1 MKRIYLLLAALIGLS
16 ALATAQSNL
25 GVLDGKVIDANSKKP
40 IEFALV
46 IIEGG
51 GGIKK
56 SKYSDKEGDFTFSA
70 IPAGQYNITVSII
83 GYQKTTIQDV
93 PVKGDNKITSRTIT
107 LEQSG
112 KNVLGA
118 AVVRGDKAVLIDPDD
133 PNQNNFKDINKKG
146 TQNINAIAGISRGVD
161 SRGGGA
167 PNIRG
172 SRSENTAYYI
182 DGVRVTGINLPANA
196 IENLEV
202 ITGGTPASYG
212 DFTGGAISATT
223 KAPTKNWV
231 RFFEYRTASPFFGYL
246 DNSHVNEF
254 TTFVSGPVWLKDKGL
269 EGREKVVIGF
279 TNSIRGAYALDG
291 RLPAVDVFK
300 VKDAKMREI
309 EATPVRPNALGSLV
323 PAGEFLT
330 KNDLEKVD
338 YRQNASSYNINTS
351 GNFNYQPT
359 ANINVKLGY
368 QAQFFS
374 QNNWSSYHSLLNTS
388 NNSVTQGYNT
398 VFYLQFTQMF
408 NKKEDT
414 AKARLES
421 AIKTGVKISDA
432 YYTVRVSYERNYGET
447 FDPTHGKDFFKYGYV
462 GTFKTYNAPAY
473 TTIRKGIGQNPDT
486 IRLADGRAL
495 YLTGYVRQTGFRD
508 TAFTF
513 QKANFNNIR
522 GNYTQAFLNY
532 YGANNFSNF
541 APLRGLGALQ
551 NGDDPLSIYSGM
563 WANIGDIQT
572 GYSKSLYENYI
583 VYLESNASVAPR
595 RNLKAKHN
603 LQFGLTYE
611 QRMQRSY
618 NLSASNLWQ
627 LMPLL
632 ANRQFSGLND
642 SVGFA
647 KFDANGVFQDTITF
661 KRRIVAADQSD
672 FDKNLRERLISQGA
686 TDNNG
691 NPITDQTFLDVNSY
705 SPGTYNLNMF
715 SANEL
720 LNNGNSYISY
730 FGYDHLGNPVSGKP
744 GINEFFKNRILP
756 AYQPIYAAA
765 WIQDKFQFKDLILR
779 VGIRVERFDANQLVL
794 KDPYSMVPILTAG
807 EVQSG
812 AGGSKISQ
820 EVIDAIPNTVQKD
833 WKVYINTDNF
843 NSPNYNIAGYRD
855 GNKWY
860 DKNGNPVSD
869 PASIQRAAGT
879 SRNVPLVAEP
889 NNSKTPTAASFVD
902 YTPDV
907 KVLPRVWFSFPISTS
922 SQFYGTY
929 DILTQR
935 PGSNVAQID
944 DYFFLS
950 NRLTGV
956 IANPDL
962 KMTQV
967 TDYEIGFRQQI
978 GKNSAIGIIAS
989 YRENRNQT
997 QLFNYIQAWPNNYT
1011 TVGNIDF
1018 STVKSIGLEYKL
1030 INMGNVNID
1039 ANYNLQ
1045 FADGTG
1051 SNVNSSSALIQ
1062 AGLPNNRTIF
1072 PLDFDTR
1079 HTFKTNFDFH
1089 YRDGKNYNGPVVGGK
1104 KILENA
1110 GFNFIFSA
1118 FSGRPYTQNLISTPD
1133 GVQSGAATRS
1143 PIKGSP
1149 NGANLPAQFNVD
1161 LNVDKNFTIKNSNA
1175 GARVKEYRMRVFLTV
1190 TNLLNAANVT
1200 GVFRYTGSAYNDGYL
1215 TSPFAA
1221 DQIRTATNAQSFVD
1235 LYNTRMLNP
1244 DRFLLPRL
1252 TRIGFSVQF

>member
-1 MKRIYLLLAALIGLS
+1 MRRIYLLLAALIGLS
-16 ALATAQSNL
+16 AIATAQSNL
-25 GVLDGKVIDANSKKP
+25 GVLDGKVIDGVTKKP
-40 IEFALV
+40 VDFAV
-46 IIEGG
+46 VTIEGG

-56 SKYSDKEGDFTFSA
+56 SKTTDKDGEFEFTA
-70 IPAGQYNITVSII
+70 IPSGNYDITVSFT
-83 GYQKTTIQDV
+83 GYQKAKLEDV
-93 PVKGDNKITSRTIT
+93 PVRGDNKITSRTISLSQSSATT
-107 LEQSG
+107 LG
-112 KNVLGA
+112 TL
-118 AVVRGDKAVLIDPDD
+118 VVRDKVQLIDKDD
-133 PNQNNFKDINKKG
+133 PNQNNFKNINKQG
-146 TQNINAIAGISRGVD
+146 TQNLNAIAGISRGVD

-172 SRSENTAYYI
+172 SRAENTAYYI

-231 RFFEYRTASPFFGYL
+231 RFLEYRTGSPFYGYL
-246 DNSHVNEF
+246 DNSHTNEF
-254 TTFVSGPVWLKDKGL
+254 TTFISGPIMLKDKGNR
-269 EGREKVVIGF
+269 EREKVLIGF
-279 TNSIRGAYALDG
+279 TNSVRGFYSLDPG
-291 RLPAVDVFK
+291 LPAVDVYK
-300 VKDAKMREI
+300 VKDAKMKEL
-309 EATPVRPNALGSLV
+309 EATPVRPNALGTLV
-323 PAGEFLT
+323 PAAEFLT
-330 KNDLEKVD
+330 KGDLEKVD
-338 YRQNASSYNINTS
+338 YRQNVAAYNINTS
-351 GNFNYQPT
+351 GNFNYQPS
-359 ANINVKLGY
+359 NNMNFKLGY

-374 QNNWSSYHSLLNTS
+374 QNNWSSYYSLLNS
-388 NNSVTQGYNT
+388 ANNSVTQGYRGL
-398 VFYLQFTQMF
+398 VYLQFTQLF

-414 AKARLES
+414 AKARLEA
-421 AIKTGVKISDA
+421 AITKGVKISDA
-432 YYTVRVSYERNYGET
+432 YYTVRVSYERNYSES
-447 FDPTHGKDFFKYGYV
+447 FDANHGKDFFKYGYV
-462 GTFKTYNAPAY
+462 GTFKTYKVPSY
-473 TTIRKGIGQNPDT
+473 TTVRKTFGQPADT
-486 IRLADGRAL
+486 ITLQDGRKM
-495 YLTGYVRQTGFRD
+495 YLTGYTRQTGLRD
-508 TAFTF
+508 SAFTF
-513 QKANFNNIR
+513 QKADFNTLR

-532 YGANNFSNF
+532 YGANSFNNFNT
-541 APLRGLGALQ
+541 LRGLGALQ
-551 NGDDPLSIYSGM
+551 NGDDPISIYSGM
-563 WANIGDIQT
+563 WGNLADVQT
-572 GYSKSLYENYI
+572 GYSKGLYENYI

-611 QRMQRSY
+611 QRFQRSY
-618 NLSASNLWQ
+618 NLSAGNLWQ

-632 ANRQFSGLND
+632 ANRQLASLDTIGT
-642 SVGFA
+642 A

-661 KRRIVAADQSD
+661 NNRIVAADQSE
-672 FDKNLRERLISQGA
+672 FDKNLRAKLISQGA

-691 NPITDQTFLDVNSY
+691 NAITEQTYLDVNSY

-720 LNNGNSYISY
+720 LNNGNSYVSY
-730 FGYDHLGNPVSGKP
+730 FGYDHLGNEVSGKP

-756 AYQPIYAAA
+756 AYQPVYAAA

-779 VGIRVERFDANQLVL
+779 VGVRVERFDANQLVL
-794 KDPYSMVPILTAG
+794 RDPYSMVPIYTAG
-807 EVQSG
+807 EVRQG
-812 AGGSKISQ
+812 NLANMKA
-820 EVIDAIPNTVQKD
+820 DAIPDIVKD
-833 WKVYINTDNF
+833 NWKVYINTDNF
-843 NSPNYNIAGYRD
+843 NSTSSYGVAGYRD

-869 PASIQRAAGT
+869 PAAIQRAAGT
-879 SRNVPLVAEP
+879 SQNVPYVVDAKNP
-889 NNSKTPTAASFVD
+889 KTPTAESFKD
-902 YTPDV
+902 YVPDV
-907 KVLPRVWFSFPISTS
+907 KILPRVWFSFPISTS

-944 DYFFLS
+944 DYFYLS
-950 NRLTGV
+950 NRLTGT

-962 KMTQV
+962 KMTSV

-989 YRENRNQT
+989 YRENRNMT
-997 QLFNYIQAWPNNYT
+997 TLYSFVQAWPNTYT
-1011 TVGNIDF
+1011 SIGNLDF

-1030 INMGNVNID
+1030 IDMGNINVD
-1039 ANYNLQ
+1039 ANYQLQ

-1051 SNVNSSSALIQ
+1051 SSVGSSSALIQ

-1089 YRDGKNYNGPVVGGK
+1089 YKDGKKYDGPIVAGK

-1118 FSGRPYTQNLISTPD
+1118 YSGRPYTQDLISTPS

-1143 PIKGSP
+1143 PIKGTP

-1161 LNVDKNFTIKNSNA
+1161 LNIDKNFTIKNERA
-1175 GARVKEYRMRVFLTV
+1175 GARVKEYRMRVFFTM

-1215 TSPFAA
+1215 SSPFAA
-1221 DQIRTATNAQSFVD
+1221 DQIRTATNAQSFID
-1235 LYNTRMLNP
+1235 LYNTRLVNP

-1252 TRIGFSVQF
+1252 TRIGVSVQF

>member
-1 MKRIYLLLAALIGLS
+1 MNRIYLLLAAIIGFSTMLR
-16 ALATAQSNL
+16 AQSNL
-25 GVLDGKVIDANSKKP
+25 GVLDGKVTDGLTKKP
-40 IEFALV
+40 VEFATV
-46 IIEGG
+46 TIEGG
-51 GGIKK
+51 GGTKK
-56 SKYSDKEGDFTFSA
+56 SKFTDKDGEFEFTA
-70 IPAGQYNITVSII
+70 IPAGQYTISVSFI
-83 GYQKTTIQDV
+83 GYQKAILEDITV
-93 PVKGDNKITSRTIT
+93 RGDNKITSRNIVLSNAVGPTI
-107 LEQSG
+107 
-112 KNVLGA
+112 
-118 AVVRGDKAVLIDPDD
+118 VVRDKQQLIDKDD
-133 PNQNNFKDINKKG
+133 PSQNNFSKLQNKP

-161 SRGGGA
+161 SRGGT

-172 SRSENTAYYI
+172 ARAENTAYYI

-223 KAPTKNWV
+223 KAPTKQWV
-231 RFFEYRTASPFFGYL
+231 RFIEFRSASPFYGYL
-246 DNSHVNEF
+246 DNSHANEF
-254 TTFVSGPVWLKDKGL
+254 TSFVSGPILLRDKGNRD
-269 EGREKVVIGF
+269 REKVLVGF
-279 TNSIRGAYALDG
+279 TNSIRGSYALDG
-291 RLPAVDVFK
+291 GLSAVDIYK
-300 VKDAKMREI
+300 VKDTKMREI
-309 EATPVRPNALGSLV
+309 EANPVRPNALGTLV

-330 KNDLEKVD
+330 KGDLEKLD
-338 YRQNASSYNINTS
+338 NRQNASGYSVNTS
-351 GNFNYQPT
+351 GNFNYQPNN
-359 ANINVKLGY
+359 NINVKLGY
-368 QAQFFS
+368 QALFFS
-374 QNNWSSYHSLLNTS
+374 QNNWNSYNSLLNS
-388 NNSVTQGYNT
+388 ANNSQSQGYRSL
-398 VFYLQFTQMF
+398 VYLQFTQMF

-414 AKARLES
+414 ARARIENSLTKG
-421 AIKTGVKISDA
+421 AKISDA
-432 YYTVRVSYERNYGET
+432 YYTIRVSYERNFTET
-447 FDPTHGKDFFKYGYV
+447 FDPTHGKEFFNYGYV
-462 GTFKTYNAPAY
+462 GTFKTFNAPSY
-473 TTIRKGIGQNPDT
+473 TTVRKGFQQNPDT
-486 IRLADGRAL
+486 INLVNGEKM

-508 TAFTF
+508 SAFTF
-513 QKANFNNIR
+513 TKANFNPLR

-532 YGANNFSNF
+532 YGGERNFNNFNF
-541 APLRGLGALQ
+541 LRGLGALQ
-551 NGDDPLSIYSGM
+551 NGDDPISIYSGM
-563 WANIGDIQT
+563 WGNLGDVQS
-572 GYSKSLYENYI
+572 GYSKNLFENYI
-583 VYLESNASVAPR
+583 VYLESNATVAPR

-611 QRMQRSY
+611 QRIQRNYS
-618 NLSASNLWQ
+618 LGASALWQ

-632 ANRQFSGLND
+632 ANRQFAGLD
-642 SVGFA
+642 TIGFA

-661 KRRIVAADQSD
+661 NRRVNNADQTE
-672 FDKNLRERLISQGA
+672 FDKNLRSKLMQEGK

-691 NPITDQTFLDVNSY
+691 NPITGQTFLDVNSY

-720 LNNGNSYISY
+720 LNNGNSFVGYS
-730 FGYDHLGNPVSGKP
+730 GYDHLGNTVSGKP

-756 AYQPIYAAA
+756 AYQPIYFAA
-765 WIQDKFQFKDLILR
+765 WMQDKFQFKDLILR
-779 VGIRVERFDANQLVL
+779 VGVRVERFDANQLVL
-794 KDPYSMVPILTAG
+794 RDPYSMVPILTAG
-807 EVQSG
+807 EIRAAGANTLKIQSDQI
-812 AGGSKISQ
+812 ASAVK
-820 EVIDAIPNTVQKD
+820 DD

-843 NSPNYNIAGYRD
+843 DAQSYGVAGYRD

-869 PASIQRAAGT
+869 PAAIQRAVGT
-879 SRNVPLVAEP
+879 SQNVPYVQDP
-889 NNSKTPTAASFVD
+889 KNPKTPTEQSFKD
-902 YTPDV
+902 YEPDLQ
-907 KVLPRVWFSFPISTS
+907 VLPRIWFSFPISTS

-944 DYFFLS
+944 DYFYLS
-950 NRLTGV
+950 NRLTGI

-997 QLFNYIQAWPNNYT
+997 QLFNFIQAWPNTYT
-1011 TVGNIDF
+1011 TIGNIDF
-1018 STVKSIGLEYKL
+1018 STVKSVGLEYKL
-1030 INMGNVNID
+1030 IELGNLNID

-1051 SNVNSSSALIQ
+1051 SNTGSSSALIQ

-1079 HTFKTNFDFH
+1079 HTFKTSFDFH
-1089 YRDGKNYNGPVVGGK
+1089 YKDGKKYDGPIVSGK
-1104 KILENA
+1104 KIFENA

-1118 FSGRPYTQNLISTPD
+1118 YSGRPFTQDLISTPS

-1161 LNVDKNFTIKNSNA
+1161 LNVDKNFTIKNEKA

-1215 TSPFAA
+1215 SSPFAA

-1235 LYNTRMLNP
+1235 LYNTRMVNP

>member
-1 MKRIYLLLAALIGLS
+1 MRRIYLLLAALIGLS

-25 GVLDGKVIDANSKKP
+25 GVLEGKVIDDNTKKP
-40 IEFALV
+40 IEFVLV

-56 SKYSDKEGDFTFSA
+56 SKYTDKDGEFEFTA
-70 IPAGQYNITVSII
+70 IPAGLYNISVSLV
-83 GYQKTTIQDV
+83 GYQKIVMQDV
-93 PVKGDNKITSRTIT
+93 PVKGDNKITTRTF
-107 LEQSG
+107 SMSN
-112 KNVLGA
+112 KNLKEVEVLGNK
-118 AVVRGDKAVLIDPDD
+118 VQLIDKDD
-133 PNQNNFKDINKKG
+133 PNQNNFKNINKQG
-146 TQNINAIAGISRGVD
+146 TQNLNAIAGISRGVD
-161 SRGGGA
+161 SRGGAA

-172 SRSENTAYYI
+172 SRAENTAYYI
-182 DGVRVTGINLPANA
+182 DGVRVQGINLPANA

-223 KAPTKNWV
+223 KAPTKQWV
-231 RFFEYRTASPFFGYL
+231 RFFEYRTASPFYGYL

-254 TTFVSGPVWLKDKGL
+254 TTFVSGPIMLKDKGVD
-269 EGREKVVIGF
+269 GREKVLIGF
-279 TNSIRGAYALDG
+279 TNSVRGFYALDPG
-291 RLPAVDVFK
+291 LPAVDVYK
-300 VKDAKMREI
+300 VKDAKMKEI
-309 EATPVRPNALGSLV
+309 EETPVRPNTLGTLV
-323 PAGEFLT
+323 PAAEFLT
-330 KNDLEKVD
+330 KGDLEKVD
-338 YRQNASSYNINTS
+338 YRQNVSSYNINTS
-351 GNFNYQPT
+351 GNFNYQPS
-359 ANINVKLGY
+359 NNMNFKLGY
-368 QAQFFS
+368 QAQFFAR
-374 QNNWSSYHSLLNTS
+374 NNWNSFHSLLNS
-388 NNSVTQGYNT
+388 ANNSRTEGYNGLI
-398 VFYLQFTQMF
+398 YLQFTQMF

-421 AIKTGVKISDA
+421 TLTKGVKISDA
-432 YYTVRVSYERNYGET
+432 YYTVRVSYERNYSET
-447 FDPTHGKDFFKYGYV
+447 FDANHGKDFFKYGYV

-473 TTIRKGIGQNPDT
+473 TAVRKTFGQPADT
-486 IRLADGRAL
+486 ITLNDGRKM
-495 YLTGYVRQTGFRD
+495 YLTGYTRQTGFRD

-513 QKANFNNIR
+513 QKADFNTLR

-532 YGANNFSNF
+532 YGANNFNNF
-541 APLRGLGALQ
+541 NQLRGLGALQ
-551 NGDDPLSIYSGM
+551 NGDDPQSIYSGM
-563 WANIGDIQT
+563 WGNLADVQA
-572 GYSKSLYENYI
+572 GYSKNLFENYI
-583 VYLESNASVAPR
+583 VYLESNASIAPR

-611 QRMQRSY
+611 QRFQRSY

-632 ANRQFSGLND
+632 ANRQFSGLD
-642 SVGFA
+642 SIGIA
-647 KFDANGVFQDTITF
+647 KFDANGVFQDTISF
-661 KRRIVAADQSD
+661 NRRINAADQSE
-672 FDKNLRERLISQGA
+672 FDKNLRAKLISQGA

-691 NPITDQTFLDVNSY
+691 NPITEQTFLDINSY
-705 SPGTYNLNMF
+705 APGTYNLNMF

-720 LNNGNSYISY
+720 LNNGNSFVGY
-730 FGYDHLGNPVSGKP
+730 FGYDHLGNAVSGKP

-779 VGIRVERFDANQLVL
+779 VGVRVERFDANQLVL
-794 KDPYSMVPILTAG
+794 RDPYSMVPILTAG
-807 EVQSG
+807 EVKQG
-812 AGGSKISQ
+812 ASAKISP
-820 EVIDAIPNTVQKD
+820 ETINAMPSTVQD
-833 WKVYINTDNF
+833 NWKVYITTDNF
-843 NSPNYNIAGYRD
+843 SANSYGIAGYRD

-860 DKNGNPVSD
+860 DRNGNPVSD
-869 PASIQRAAGT
+869 PAAIQRAAGT
-879 SRNVPLVAEP
+879 SQNIPLVADA
-889 NNSKTPTAASFVD
+889 NNSKVPTAESFKD
-902 YTPDV
+902 YVPDV

-935 PGSNVAQID
+935 PSSNVAQID

-950 NRLTGV
+950 NRLTGI

-989 YRENRNQT
+989 YRENRNMT
-997 QLFNYIQAWPNNYT
+997 QLFSYIQAWPNTYT

-1018 STVKSIGLEYKL
+1018 STVKSVGLEYKL
-1030 INMGNVNID
+1030 IDMGNVNVD
-1039 ANYNLQ
+1039 ANYQLQ

-1051 SNVNSSSALIQ
+1051 SNVQSSAALIQ
-1062 AGLPNNRTIF
+1062 AGLPNTRTIF

-1089 YRDGKNYNGPVVGGK
+1089 YKDGKKYDGPVVGGK

-1118 FSGRPYTQNLISTPD
+1118 YSGRPYTQNLISTPD
-1133 GVQSGAATRS
+1133 GVQSGAAVRS
-1143 PIKGSP
+1143 PIKGTP

-1161 LNVDKNFTIKNSNA
+1161 LNVDKNFTIKNKRA
-1175 GARVKEYRMRVFLTV
+1175 GASVKEYRMRVFLTV

-1235 LYNTRMLNP
+1235 LYNTRMVNP

-1252 TRIGFSVQF
+1252 TRIGVSVQF